1 MMSSFL
7 KIKIRNEL
15 IPLNL
20 LVLVLVAAIV
30 LFPSTGLRIALG
42 LPLLVFFPG
51 YTLMAALFPQRG
63 GVDVLARI
71 ALSFGMSIAV
81 VPLLGLVLNYTPW
94 GIRLEPILYSV
105 ASLILITSLIAWLRR
120 KRLPQA
126 ERFDS
131 EFQFGV
137 PGWGGGIWDKV
148 LSVILV
154 IAISGAL
161 GMMGYA
167 IATPKV
173 GERFTEFYVLGLGGQ
188 ATDYPR
194 EIKVGEPERVT
205 VGIVNHE
212 REVVSYRV
220 EVKIDGVKNNE
231 LAPIVL
237 ANEQKWEGIVTFTPD
252 KVRDNGKVDFL
263 LYKNDETEP
272 RLNPLHLWINVI
284 E

>member
-1 MMSSFL
+1 M

-42 LPLLVFFPG
+42 LPFLVFFPG

-63 GVDVLARI
+63 GVGVLERI

-105 ASLILITSLIAWLRR
+105 ASFILITSIIAWLRR

-126 ERFDS
+126 ERFGI

-137 PGWGGGIWDKV
+137 LGWGGGIWDKV

-154 IAISGAL
+154 IAILGAL

-173 GERFTEFYVLGLGGQ
+173 GERFTEFYILGLDGQ
-188 ATDYPR
+188 AADYPM

-212 REVVSYRV
+212 SEVVSYHV

-231 LAPIVL
+231 VGPIVL
-237 ANEQKWEGIVTFTPD
+237 ANGQKWEGIVTFTPN
-252 KVRDNGKVDFL
+252 KVVDNEKVDFL
-263 LYKNDETEP
+263 LYKNVEAEP
-272 RLNPLHLWINVI
+272 SLALLHLWIDVV

>member
-1 MMSSFL
+1 M

-105 ASLILITSLIAWLRR
+105 ASFILITSLIAWLRR

-154 IAISGAL
+154 IAILGAL

-173 GERFTEFYVLGLGGQ
+173 GERFTEFYILGLGGQ
-188 ATDYPR
+188 AADYPR

-212 REVVSYRV
+212 SEVVSYRV

-231 LAPIVL
+231 VGPVVL
-237 ANEQKWEGIVTFTPD
+237 VNGQKWEGIISFTPN
-252 KVRDNGKVDFL
+252 KVVDNEKVDFL
-263 LYKNDETEP
+263 LYNNDEAESS
-272 RLNPLHLWINVI
+272 LKPLYLWINVV